1 MIDLGLARIGRLLQH
16 GPPPV
21 WRAIQV
27 SGTNGKG
34 SVCAYLSAMLH
45 ARGIPSARLTS
56 PHIVDRWDC
65 IVVNERVVAEAPF
78 RAAEQVV
85 LQRDRDEQIGAT
97 EFELLTAT
105 AFALFDSKL
114 PKSSPSALAVIE
126 CGLGGDSDATTAM
139 RADRAVT
146 VITRIGLDHQGLLG
160 NTVAEI
166 ATHKAGIMRPG
177 VPCVVDPANCDDPD
191 IRGVLE
197 AQAREVGTTL
207 VYPEAKL
214 LLNASRESASDTA
227 RASSAGQL
235 QELEPHQL
243 SNLACAYAAFQIATG
258 QDSGAGA
265 KPPVDTAFLASV
277 LQQVRWPGR
286 LQKVDVGPLLG
297 PVNSSAKPITA
308 LLDGAHNAQS
318 ADVLGAYVNKH
329 LRGEDNKNN
338 PITWILAASHG
349 KDLSE
354 ILRPLLRAGDRVAAV
369 TFGAVDGMPWV
380 QPAAPQTILDGATAL
395 GVDAKTNQYTLTH
408 ALKEGGAR
416 HDPKSLESALQW
428 ATSAESGNTGAPIV
442 IAGSLYLVS
451 DTLRMLRKAGGET
464 GLPL

>member
-45 ARGIPSARLTS
+45 ARGIPSARFTS

-65 IVVNERVVAEAPF
+65 IVVNERIVAEAPF
-78 RAAEQVV
+78 RAAEQAV

-105 AFALFDSKL
+105 AFELFDAKL

-126 CGLGGDSDATTAM
+126 CGLGGGSDATSAM

-191 IRGVLE
+191 VRSVLE
-197 AQAREVGTTL
+197 ARAREVGATL
-207 VYPEAKL
+207 VYPEATL
-214 LLNASRESASDTA
+214 LLNASRGSASDITHT
-227 RASSAGQL
+227 SSADQL
-235 QELEPHQL
+235 QKLEPHQL
-243 SNLACAYAAFQIATG
+243 SNLACAYAAFRIATG
-258 QDSGAGA
+258 QDGSADA
-265 KPPVDTAFLASV
+265 KSTVDTAFLASV
-277 LQQVRWPGR
+277 LQKLRWPGR
-286 LQKVDVGPLLG
+286 LQKVDVGPLLRS
-297 PVNSSAKPITA
+297 VISSVESIPA

-318 ADVLGAYVNKH
+318 ADVLGAYVDKH
-329 LRGEDNKNN
+329 LRGEGDSKK

-349 KDLSE
+349 KDLGE
-354 ILRPLLRAGDRVAAV
+354 ILRPLLRAEDRVAAV

-395 GVDAKTNQYTLTH
+395 GVNATTNQYTLTH
-408 ALKEGGAR
+408 ASKEGRPR
-416 HDPKSLESALQW
+416 HDPQSLVSALQW
-428 ATSAESGNTGAPIV
+428 ATSAESGNTGGPIV

-451 DTLRMLRKAGGET
+451 DTLRMLQKAGGET